1 MILVDDHDLVRVG
14 LRELLSFLPSY
25 EVIAETDSGIAA
37 LVLVQAEHPDLVVMD
52 IALPGMDGI
61 AATREILRCAPATR
75 IVILS
80 AHSHRHDVIDAFN
93 AGVIGYALKTD
104 PPGTLLQAL
113 DYASQGTF
121 YVAPA
126 LRDCLDAFLGARHP
140 VAVLDVLSDR
150 ERDVFRL
157 AADCSTSKEI
167 ARQLAITRKTV
178 DTHLGKI
185 NRKLGLRDR
194 AQLVRL
200 AVGMGAVEAKTWS
213 GSDRQ

>member
-1 MILVDDHDLVRVG
+1 MDDHDLVRVG
-14 LRELLSFLPSY
+14 LRELLACVPGF
-25 EVIAETDSGIAA
+25 EVVADTDSAVAA
-37 LVLVQAEHPDLVVMD
+37 LVLVAAERPDIVVMD
-52 IALPGMDGI
+52 IVLPGMDGI
-61 AATREILRCAPATR
+61 AATREILRLAPSTR

-80 AHSHRHDVIDAFN
+80 AHGHRHDVIDALN
-93 AGVIGYALKTD
+93 AGAIGYALKTD
-104 PPGTLLQAL
+104 PPGMLLQAL
-113 DYASQGTF
+113 DHAARGVF
-121 YVAPA
+121 YIAPA
-126 LRDCLDAFLGARHP
+126 LRDCLAAFMGARRP

-200 AVGMGAVEAKTWS
+200 AVGMGAVDARAS
-213 GSDRQ
+213 SRASRQ

>member
-1 MILVDDHDLVRVG
+1 VILVDDHDLVRVG
-14 LRELLSFLPSY
+14 LRELLACLPGY
-25 EVIAETDSGIAA
+25 EVVAETDSGIAA
-37 LVLVQAEHPDLVVMD
+37 LVLVEAERPDLVVMD

-61 AATREILRCAPATR
+61 AATREILRSAPTTR

-80 AHSHRHDVIDAFN
+80 GHGHRHDVVDAIN
-93 AGVIGYALKTD
+93 AGVIGYVLKTD

-113 DYASQGTF
+113 DHAARGTF

-126 LRDCLDAFLGARHP
+126 LRDCLATFMSARRP
-140 VAVLDVLSDR
+140 VAVLDVLSER
-150 ERDVFRL
+150 ERDVFKL

-194 AQLVRL
+194 AQAVAAAYRSGLVRPAPL
-200 AVGMGAVEAKTWS
+200 P
-213 GSDRQ
+213 RPR